1 MRRLVIAL
9 AAVFTFGCGSNPT
22 AAPAPVAPAAVR
34 PYVVDTV
41 ATGLRNPWSLAF
53 LPDGAMLVTE
63 KYGTLRLFTPKADR
77 GEPVEG
83 GPVAWQFEDGG
94 LLDVVID
101 PDFAHS
107 RLLYLSFS
115 EGDSAANHTAVFRA
129 RLEGRRLVDGRVIF
143 RASPD
148 KRGAGHPGGR
158 LLFLPDQTLLLTI
171 GDGYDFRD
179 QAQRL
184 NSDLG
189 KVVRLDRDGRPA
201 PGNPF
206 ADSAGARPEIYSFG
220 HRNPQGL
227 LIDPRDGTIWEHEH
241 GPKGGDEIN
250 HLRPGRNY
258 GWPRTTFG
266 VDYSGELVSTKQTA
280 KGIEPPITV
289 WVPSVA
295 PSGFALYLGHAFP
308 AWSGDFFVGALKE
321 RSLHRVRIRDGEV
334 VLQETLLRE
343 LKARIRD
350 VRGGPDGLLY
360 LLTDDAD
367 GALLRLRPAPT
378 GTLAGRSTA
387 GTS

>member
-206 ADSAGARPEIYSFG
+206 ADSAGARPEIYSLG

-266 VDYSGELVSTKQTA
+266 VDYSGALVPTSKRPRGSSRRSRSGSRPSRRRDSRCIWATPFPPGAETSSSARSRNEVSTGCASGTA
-280 KGIEPPITV
+280 R
-289 WVPSVA
+289 WCCRRRS
-295 PSGFALYLGHAFP
+295 SGSSRHAS
-308 AWSGDFFVGALKE
+308 ATCGA
-321 RSLHRVRIRDGEV
+321 
-334 VLQETLLRE
+334 
-343 LKARIRD
+343 AR
-350 VRGGPDGLLY
+350 
-360 LLTDDAD
+360 
-367 GALLRLRPAPT
+367 T
-378 GTLAGRSTA
+378 GCSTC
-387 GTS
+387 

>member
-1 MRRLVIAL
+1 MRRLAIVL
-9 AAVFTFGCGSNPT
+9 SAVFACGCGSRRT
-22 AAPAPVAPAAVR
+22 AVLAPVAPTEGR

-63 KYGTLRLFTPKADR
+63 KYGTLQLFTPSADR
-77 GEPVEG
+77 GQPVEG

-94 LLDVVID
+94 LLDLVID
-101 PDFAHS
+101 PDFTHN
-107 RLLYLSFS
+107 RLLYLAFS

-148 KRGAGHPGGR
+148 KQGAGHPGGR
-158 LLFLPDQTLLLTI
+158 LLFLPDSTLLLTI

-184 NSDLG
+184 DSDLG

-201 PGNPF
+201 QGNPF
-206 ADSAGARPEIYSFG
+206 ADTAGARPEIFSFG

-227 LIDPRDGTIWEHEH
+227 LIDPRDGTVWEHEH

-250 HLRPGRNY
+250 HLRPGLNY
-258 GWPRTTFG
+258 GWPLTTFG
-266 VDYSGELVSTKQTA
+266 VDYSGDLISTKQAA
-280 KGIEPPITV
+280 KGIEPPITT
-289 WVPSVA
+289 
-295 PSGFALYLGHAFP
+295 
-308 AWSGDFFVGALKE
+308 GDFFVGALKE
-321 RSLHRVRIRDGEV
+321 QSLHRVRVRDGEV
-334 VLQETLLRE
+334 VLQETLLRD

-360 LLTDDAD
+360 LLTDDAN
-367 GALLRLRPAPT
+367 GALLRLRPAAT
-378 GTLAGRSTA
+378 GGLAGGPTP